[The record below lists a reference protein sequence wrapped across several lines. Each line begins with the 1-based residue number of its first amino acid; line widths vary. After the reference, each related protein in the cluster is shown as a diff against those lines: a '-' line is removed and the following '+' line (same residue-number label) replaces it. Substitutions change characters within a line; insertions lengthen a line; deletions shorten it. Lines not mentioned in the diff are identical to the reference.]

1 LSDERPDA
9 LLKSAL
15 EKIVYFEARSEQL
28 VRDLSS
34 ASAEAGRLKQELAAA
49 GQREIEFRRTVAS
62 LEVELGR
69 ARRERE
75 ELGRINDALRSERAA
90 LIEKML
96 EASRIHGAVPED
108 EDTQFDLASFI
119 AQLRSEVLSHSS
131 PPPRP
136 APAPAFAAVRA
147 PEVRALEVRA
157 LEVRVAEKPAWERT
171 AAEPP
176 SARDEAP
183 PSALTL
189 EPTRGTREEHR
200 DSSGDRGDQIV
211 TAHAERFR
219 VEGRLDVSSADVER
233 LAGHSAFPG
242 RVEQTLFGFS
252 VRELSAPDPVARQ
265 RAAERLRA
273 LGQVASA
280 PALATALHGEREPAV
295 QVALLQAFAEV
306 APKEG
311 AAVVQPLLDA
321 SNAEVRIAAL
331 KALLALDPTQA
342 APHLSAAM
350 RDVDRAVRRR
360 ASLMALSLAG
370 DAALAL
376 GEQAMRDGDAD
387 VRSLGALVLGACA
400 GDRGRSLL
408 LSALRD
414 ADKKV
419 RRAAAQSLSHL
430 LGEDVS
436 KVVELDDASRRREVR
451 RLGTLPLTPARRPA
465 AAPPLRQAEVAD
477 PGLAPAQAIEAV
489 EVRAGRAPAEVVAI
503 AAARASAEGVALRPV
518 SVPTTATALVAP
530 VEAVPGAPSAP
541 PPQPPEIVVPSPRA
555 TELTGAAVEVDA
567 TVRTAVAVAPVST
580 GMISGSRQAPEAL
593 CSAVAGELRIS
604 LRGRSVAELSAI
616 TGETQAAVLDACELL
631 AARGQA
637 LRRGNKFFAA

>member
-1 LSDERPDA
+1 
-9 LLKSAL
+9 
-15 EKIVYFEARSEQL
+15 
-28 VRDLSS
+28 
-34 ASAEAGRLKQELAAA
+34 
-49 GQREIEFRRTVAS
+49 
-62 LEVELGR
+62 
-69 ARRERE
+69 
-75 ELGRINDALRSERAA
+75 
-90 LIEKML
+90 
-96 EASRIHGAVPED
+96 
-108 EDTQFDLASFI
+108 
-119 AQLRSEVLSHSS
+119 
-131 PPPRP
+131 
-136 APAPAFAAVRA
+136 
-147 PEVRALEVRA
+147 VRA
-157 LEVRVAEKPAWERT
+157 LEVRVAEEPAWERT

-176 SARDEAP
+176 SARDAAP
-183 PSALTL
+183 PSAVTL
-189 EPTRGTREEHR
+189 EPTRGAREKHR
-200 DSSGDRGDQIV
+200 DSSGDRGDQVV

-219 VEGRLDVSSADVER
+219 VEGRLQVSSADVER
-233 LAGHSAFPG
+233 LAGSSAFPG

-280 PALATALHGEREPAV
+280 PALATALHEEREPTV
-295 QVALLQAFAEV
+295 QVALLKAFAEV
-306 APKEG
+306 ATKEG

-419 RRAAAQSLSHL
+419 RRAAAQSLSRL

-436 KVVELDDASRRREVR
+436 KVVELDEASRRREVR
-451 RLGTLPLTPARRPA
+451 RLGTLPLTPVRAPA
-465 AAPPLRQAEVAD
+465 AAPLKEAQRQQAEAAV
-477 PGLAPAQAIEAV
+477 PGLVHAQVTEAAAV
-489 EVRAGRAPAEVVAI
+489 TAARAPAEVVAI
-503 AAARASAEGVALRPV
+503 AAARAPVEAVALRPLA
-518 SVPTTATALVAP
+518 VPATATARAAP
-530 VEAVPGAPSAP
+530 VEAVLSAPSAAP
-541 PPQPPEIVVPSPRA
+541 PHPPEIVEPSPGA
-555 TELTGAAVEVDA
+555 AELAGAAVEVEA
-567 TVRTAVAVAPVST
+567 TARTAGAVGPVSA
-580 GMISGSRQAPEAL
+580 GMSSVPRQTPEAL

-616 TGETQAAVLDACELL
+616 TGENQAAVLDACELL